1 MKVQIETVCK
11 DDFQEV
17 YPLFEQLWPKKV
29 LNKEEQ
35 TKVFNRGIDSE
46 TDQLLCAKIEEKIVG
61 FCAYAVVNNLW
72 QEGYISYIYA
82 MVVDEQ
88 YRGQGIGTI
97 LLKEVVKLS
106 KANGYKRVELDSGF
120 PREQAHKFYEKF
132 GFEKRAYLFSMIL

>member
-1 MKVQIETVCK
+1 MMKVQIETVCK

-29 LNKEEQ
+29 LNKEELK
-35 TKVFNRGIDSE
+35 KVFCRGIDSK
-46 TDQLLCAKIEEKIVG
+46 TDQLFCAKIEKKIIG

-88 YRGQGIGTI
+88 YRGQGIGTM
-97 LLKEVVKLS
+97 LLKEVVQLS
-106 KANGYKRVELDSGF
+106 KQAAI
-120 PREQAHKFYEKF
+120 RE
-132 GFEKRAYLFSMIL
+132 